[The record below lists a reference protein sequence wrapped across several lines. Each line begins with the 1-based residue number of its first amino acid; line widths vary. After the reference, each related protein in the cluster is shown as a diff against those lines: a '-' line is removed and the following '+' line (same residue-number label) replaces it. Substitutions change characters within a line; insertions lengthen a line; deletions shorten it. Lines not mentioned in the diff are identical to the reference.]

1 MVRKSVVL
9 LAAVLLL
16 LEAAAPVLPQEGAA
30 AGAFWETR
38 PYTEWKPSELIQF
51 FTDSPWSRQAT
62 LMEPVTQMTLG
73 APRYVVQWYSAQTMR
88 EALVRRRELAGQ
100 MDAKAA
106 SDFLGSPHTA
116 YEVYLFA
123 GVVTADGSLRVV
135 GLDPLEGMT
144 EPEIQQG
151 TLLQFSAQEYS
162 SRPDGVELLRDVK
175 TNELRGV
182 RLIFARAREAVP
194 PEQAT
199 AGQMQ
204 LTCGTKHGS
213 LSVRFSLSEMQR
225 GGKPDL

>member
-1 MVRKSVVL
+1 M
-9 LAAVLLL
+9 AAMALLL
-16 LEAAAPVLPQEGAA
+16 VFEAAPPALPQNEP
-30 AGAFWETR
+30 AGRFWETR

-51 FTDSPWSRQAT
+51 FTDSPWSRQAA
-62 LMEPVTQMTLG
+62 LLEPVTQMTLG

-106 SDFLGSPHTA
+106 SDFLDSPHTA
-116 YEVYLFA
+116 YELYLFA
-123 GVVTADGSLRVV
+123 AVVTPDGSLRVV

-175 TNELRGV
+175 TQELRGV
-182 RLIFARAREAVP
+182 RLIFDRAREAVP